1 MPKDGDVGEVVIGHM
16 AENMPRDELANGGIG
31 GFGQA
36 PKHRCSLSLACSGRL
51 LGPEGWP

>member
-1 MPKDGDVGEVVIGHM
+1 MPKVGVVVIGDMDM

-36 PKHRCSLSLACSGRL
+36 PKHRCSLSSACSGRL
-51 LGPEGWP
+51 LGAEGWP